1 MSDTHRVVLT
11 DHIVPGAAHNV
22 TVQTLDGP
30 GSGGAHHVY
39 LLQWAGA
46 PGRIN
51 NVEIRFQNGPI
62 AEAGANGVSGEALM
76 SVLIHRL
83 RCFQAG
89 PFACRE
95 NALALTN
102 LEQSLMWLQKR
113 THDRIARNVEGT
125 HAK

>member
-11 DHIVPGAAHNV
+11 DHIVQGAAHNV

-30 GSGGAHHVY
+30 GSGGAHHAY
-39 LLQWAGA
+39 LLQWEGDHT
-46 PGRIN
+46 GGSTI
-51 NVEIRFQNGPI
+51 IRFQNGPI
-62 AEAGANGVSGEALM
+62 AKAGANGVSGEALM

-113 THDRIARNVEGT
+113 TQDRIARNVEGT

>member
-1 MSDTHRVVLT
+1 MSSADRVVLT

-30 GSGGAHHVY
+30 GSGGAHHAY
-39 LLQWAGA
+39 MLQWEDAHTGGSA
-46 PGRIN
+46 I
-51 NVEIRFQNGPI
+51 IRFQNGPI

-102 LEQSLMWLQKR
+102 LEQALMWLQKR